1 MTGATDAFDASAG
14 EHYSGSAAASAL
26 AAFGVLKVGG
36 SAEADFY
43 WGDGA
48 EMDDK
53 LVRLAMAQRMLED
66 GELSGQVI
74 DLRFRDRL
82 VVR

>member
-1 MTGATDAFDASAG
+1 MLHHGLALIAGARVG
-14 EHYSGSAAASAL
+14 ERAL
-26 AAFGVLKVGG
+26 QPGIGLNFGLPD
-36 SAEADFY
+36 SPYWIY

>member
-1 MTGATDAFDASAG
+1 MPDSP
-14 EHYSGSAAASAL
+14 YWI
-26 AAFGVLKVGG
+26 
-36 SAEADFY
+36 Y